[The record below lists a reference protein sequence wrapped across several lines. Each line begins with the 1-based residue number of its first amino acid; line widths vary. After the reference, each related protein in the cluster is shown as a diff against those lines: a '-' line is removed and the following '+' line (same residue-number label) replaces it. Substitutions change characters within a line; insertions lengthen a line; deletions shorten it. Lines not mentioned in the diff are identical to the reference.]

1 MSFLFQKEQERLLY
15 TTIHE
20 KTVQLANYLV
30 KLSFSDYMKEDGKK
44 PDADSEMNFYRLTL
58 LLYFTEGLSFMEYDE
73 SLIKEESFLYGGNVF
88 PGATIEL
95 PSLQLTWGKFS
106 KQKSLVDKLLHM
118 HQFSVNLS
126 MDEFMKE
133 CLPVDR
139 LTEREKGLLESIW
152 IEFQDLSTKQM
163 AESVVE
169 SVPYV
174 RAKERF
180 EQSERGETVC
190 LEKQDIR
197 EDFLSLKH
205 TKE

>member
-30 KLSFSDYMKEDGKK
+30 KLSLFDYMKEDGKK
-44 PDADSEMNFYRLTL
+44 PDVEREMNFYRLTL
-58 LLYFTEGLSFMEYDE
+58 LLYFTEGLSFMEHDE
-73 SLIKEESFLYGGNVF
+73 SLIKDESFLYGGNVF

-95 PSLQLTWGKFS
+95 PSLQLTWGKFR
-106 KQKSLVDKLLHM
+106 KQKSLVDQLLHM

-126 MDEFMKE
+126 MEEYVNE

-139 LTEREKGLLESIW
+139 LNEREKGLLESIW

-169 SVPYV
+169 SAPYV

-180 EQSERGETVC
+180 KVVEQH
-190 LEKQDIR
+190 EKVYLDKKDIR
-197 EDFLSLKH
+197 EGFVSLKNN
-205 TKE
+205 KE